1 MSKLNYMS
9 FFEENIVSQN
19 FFRDVLEQNPI
30 GFAFITKTEFE
41 IDYANKAFQLLFSGS
56 EVFVHNSF
64 EQILNEN
71 NVKTEIW
78 IEKLTQIFSSEYTSS
93 EAINFPIKP
102 FESNQYFDV
111 FLSRVLNDQNEFLGV
126 NLSLI
131 LVSEEIFYKRK
142 IAEVSNK
149 FDYIVSNSLTST
161 IIFSGVDPVVE
172 IANKRMLKFL
182 GKNNE
187 IVGKRVFEIW
197 PELLK
202 QSFDE
207 LYRTVYLDGNEILIN
222 EVKMNFVINGEYI
235 TKYLNLFLKPKKDQN
250 KQVFAIIMSCVDV
263 TDLVESR
270 SKLHE
275 NEEMLK
281 LFIENV
287 PVSINVLE
295 GEQLVYKLSNSVSK
309 EVWGFDI
316 KIGSRVKDTVP
327 NIVERPIYQDL
338 LTVYNEGIQIEK
350 KGHHFVDYLGNAR
363 YVNFILKPIKNQKG
377 RTKYILTLGYD
388 VSQEVIF
395 KQQLEESEN
404 KFKAL
409 SNFMPQIVWTATEN
423 GVVDFFNEYWYKYS
437 GLSQNSNPNTSF
449 WDFVHPDSVDLVRKT
464 WTETVE
470 NDVPYQIEYQLRDPR
485 NGEAYRWFLAR
496 AIPLYDDFGTIK
508 MWVGTCT
515 DIHDFKQ
522 LQKQKDDFLGI
533 ASHELKTPLTSLK
546 LYAQFIE
553 RNLKKVND
561 SENADLAKKMEL
573 QIHKLENLIT
583 DLLDLTRIQNNKMQL
598 NITKFNLVDL
608 IAELLEEQQ
617 LSVSHQ
623 LITLQMSNCDVF
635 ADKDRISQVV
645 INLISNAVKYSPSAE
660 KVEISVKRVDNKA
673 QVCVR
678 DYGIGIPENKLSKIF
693 DQYVRVENGF
703 ENVISGLGLGLYISS
718 EIIKISGGE
727 IYALSKNG
735 EGTEFYF
742 ELPILEEI
750 KSF

>member
-1 MSKLNYMS
+1 MS
-9 FFEENIVSQN
+9 FFEENILSQN
-19 FFRDVLEQNPI
+19 FFKDVLEQNPI
-30 GFAFITKTEFE
+30 GFAFITKTNFE
-41 IDYANKAFQLLFSGS
+41 IEYVNNAFQSLFSAS
-56 EVFVHNSF
+56 EVFVHKSF

-71 NVKTEIW
+71 NVKKEIW
-78 IEKLTQIFSSEYTSS
+78 IEKLTEIFSSEYISS
-93 EAINFPIKP
+93 DAINFPIKP

-111 FLSRVLNDQNEFLGV
+111 FISRVLDNKNEFLGV

-131 LVSEEIFYKRK
+131 SVSEETFYKRK

-161 IIFSGVDPVVE
+161 IIFSGLDPIVE
-172 IANKRMLKFL
+172 IANKRMLNFL

-187 IVGKRVFEIW
+187 IVGNRVFDIW
-197 PELLK
+197 PELLE

-207 LYRTVYLDGNEILIN
+207 LYRAVYLEGNELLIN
-222 EVKMNFVINGEYI
+222 EVRMSFVINGERI

-250 KQVFAIIMSCVDV
+250 KKVFAIIMSCVDV

-270 SKLHE
+270 SKLYE
-275 NEEMLK
+275 SEEMLK

-287 PVSINVLE
+287 PVSINILE
-295 GEQLVYKLSNSVSK
+295 GEELVYKLSNSISK

-316 KIGSRVKDTVP
+316 AIGNKVKDTVP
-327 NIVERPIYQDL
+327 YIQERPIYKDL
-338 LTVYNEGIQIEK
+338 LRVYNEGVQIEK
-350 KGHHFVDYLGNAR
+350 KGHHFIDNLGNAR
-363 YVNFILKPIKNQKG
+363 YVNFILKPIKDKKG
-377 RTKYILTLGYD
+377 KTKYILTLGYD

-409 SNFMPQIVWTATEN
+409 SNFMPQIVWTATED
-423 GVVDFFNEYWYKYS
+423 GVVDFFNDYWYKYS
-437 GLSQNSNPNTSF
+437 GLPKSSNPNTSF

-470 NDVPYQIEYQLRDPR
+470 NNVPYQIEYQLRDPR
-485 NGEAYRWFLAR
+485 NGDSYRWFLAR
-496 AIPLYDDFGTIK
+496 AIPLYDDFDRIK

-553 RNLKKVND
+553 RNLKKAND
-561 SENADLAKKMEL
+561 IDNAGLAKKMEL
-573 QIHKLENLIT
+573 QINKLENLII

-608 IAELLEEQQ
+608 ISELIEEQQ
-617 LSVSHQ
+617 LSVDHK
-623 LITLQMSNCDVF
+623 LIVTQMNCCDVF

-645 INLISNAVKYSPSAE
+645 INLISNAVKYSPDSD

-678 DYGIGIPENKLSKIF
+678 DFGIGIPENKLSKIF

-718 EIIKISGGE
+718 EIIKKSGGE
-727 IYALSKNG
+727 IYALSKNN
-735 EGTEFYF
+735 EGSEFYF
-742 ELPILEEI
+742 ELPLLEEI